1 MASDSN
7 NAKDAHSLS
16 YSFLK
21 LVHSSFHQ
29 GNHRF
34 RERAGRQCVC
44 NSLMSLIWSSIKK
57 VSYWKSQDLDN
68 ILING
73 DSVYRDCTTLS
84 YLSFSDI
91 PNIVNLYNIQI
102 TIELLHNS
110 SGIVSSQF
118 PLKIHGF
125 LPTDI
130 GNGCLF
136 FIKESCFSMFFGKE
150 LVGVFLI
157 VF

>member
-1 MASDSN
+1 
-7 NAKDAHSLS
+7 
-16 YSFLK
+16 
-21 LVHSSFHQ
+21 
-29 GNHRF
+29 
-34 RERAGRQCVC
+34 
-44 NSLMSLIWSSIKK
+44 MSLIWSSIKK

-73 DSVYRDCTTLS
+73 DSGYRDCNTLS
-84 YLSFSDI
+84 YRSISDRPI

-102 TIELLHNS
+102 SLEMLHNS

-150 LVGVFLI
+150 LV
-157 VF
+157 